1 MNAHG
6 CLFFSMCVSSSLLV
20 TFCLRG
26 TSTYATTSLIR
37 FTGFFSTGRVRC
49 GGCWRRTRARARR
62 GCNPVERVGSSERI
76 FSSDQRI
83 IAVERQA
90 DGVCRLIARQRCVS
104 LRVTCR
110 ERRANRSARL
120 CFALC
125 RANERAGTVYQ
136 RERLTR

>member
-1 MNAHG
+1 MYHPPFLL
-6 CLFFSMCVSSSLLV
+6 LFARAEHQLTRPPRLSDSPGFS
-20 TFCLRG
+20 
-26 TSTYATTSLIR
+26 
-37 FTGFFSTGRVRC
+37 
-49 GGCWRRTRARARR
+49 RRIGYGAVAVGDARARARR
-62 GCNPVERVGSSERI
+62 GCNPAERVGSSECI

-120 CFALC
+120 RFVLC